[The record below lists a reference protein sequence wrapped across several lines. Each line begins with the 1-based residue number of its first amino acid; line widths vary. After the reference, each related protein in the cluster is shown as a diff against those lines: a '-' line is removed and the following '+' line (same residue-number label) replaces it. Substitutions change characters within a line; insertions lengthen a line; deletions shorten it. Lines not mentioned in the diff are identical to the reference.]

1 MKPIADG
8 IFCRT
13 ERKEYDRRICQGL
26 VDFFQNKI
34 PNELIIFLVSLLPV
48 LELRG
53 GMIAAK
59 LLHVDFLRAFIIC
72 YIGNILPIPF
82 ILLFIRK
89 IFQFL
94 RDKPVFSKII
104 EKLEIRSMRNSE
116 KVKRWRDWGLL
127 LFVAIPLPGTGG
139 WTGALIAALTDMRIK
154 KSFPIIALGILIAG
168 IIMSVITYLVPS
180 FFGF

>member
-1 MKPIADG
+1 MAESFAQTI
-8 IFCRT
+8 
-13 ERKEYDRRICQGL
+13 
-26 VDFFQNKI
+26 VDFFRDKI
-34 PNELIIFLVSLLPV
+34 PPELIIFFISMLPV

-53 GMIAAK
+53 GLIAAK
-59 LLHVDFLRAFIIC
+59 LLGVEFVPAFIIC
-72 YIGNILPIPF
+72 YIGNIIPVPF

-94 RDKPVFSKII
+94 RDKKGFSKII
-104 EKLEIRSMRNSE
+104 EKLEIRSMRQSE

-127 LFVAIPLPGTGG
+127 AFVAIPLPGTGG
-139 WTGALIAALTDMRIK
+139 WTGALIAALMDIRIK
-154 KSFPIIALGILIAG
+154 KSFPIIAIGILIAG

>member
-1 MKPIADG
+1 M
-8 IFCRT
+8 T
-13 ERKEYDRRICQGL
+13 EEFAQGL

-59 LLHVDFLRAFIIC
+59 LLHVDFWRAFAIC
-72 YIGNILPIPF
+72 YLGNILPIPF

-104 EKLEIRSMRNSE
+104 NAGATGVCFYS
-116 KVKRWRDWGLL
+116 
-127 LFVAIPLPGTGG
+127 LP
-139 WTGALIAALTDMRIK
+139 
-154 KSFPIIALGILIAG
+154 FPCPERAVG
-168 IIMSVITYLVPS
+168 PEH
-180 FFGF
+180 

>member
-1 MKPIADG
+1 MAESFAQTI
-8 IFCRT
+8 
-13 ERKEYDRRICQGL
+13 
-26 VDFFQNKI
+26 VDFFRDKI
-34 PNELIIFLVSLLPV
+34 PPELIIFFISMLPV

-53 GMIAAK
+53 GLIAAK
-59 LLHVDFLRAFIIC
+59 LLGVEFVPAFIIC
-72 YIGNILPIPF
+72 YIGNIIPVPF

-94 RDKPVFSKII
+94 RDKKGFSKII
-104 EKLEIRSMRNSE
+104 ENLEIRSMRKSE

-127 LFVAIPLPGTGG
+127 SFVAIPLPGTGG
-139 WTGALIAALTDMRIK
+139 WTGALIAALMDIRIK
-154 KSFPIIALGILIAG
+154 KSFPIIAIGVLIAG

>member
-1 MKPIADG
+1 MSESFAQTI
-8 IFCRT
+8 
-13 ERKEYDRRICQGL
+13 
-26 VDFFQNKI
+26 VDFFKDKI
-34 PNELIIFLVSLLPV
+34 PPELIIFFISMLPV

-53 GMIAAK
+53 GLIAAK
-59 LLHVDFLRAFIIC
+59 LLGVEFVPAFIIC
-72 YIGNILPIPF
+72 YIGNIIPVPF

-94 RDKPVFSKII
+94 RDKRGFAKII
-104 EKLEIRSMRNSE
+104 EKLEIRSMRKSE

-127 LFVAIPLPGTGG
+127 AFVAIPLPGTGG
-139 WTGALIAALTDMRIK
+139 WTGALIAALMDIRIK
-154 KSFPIIALGILIAG
+154 KSFPIIAIGILIAG

>member
-1 MKPIADG
+1 MAESFAETI
-8 IFCRT
+8 
-13 ERKEYDRRICQGL
+13 
-26 VDFFQNKI
+26 VDFFKDKI
-34 PNELIIFLVSLLPV
+34 PPELIIFFISMLPI

-53 GMIAAK
+53 GLIAAK
-59 LLHVDFLRAFIIC
+59 LLGVEFVRAFIIC
-72 YIGNILPIPF
+72 YIGNIIPVPF

-94 RDKPVFSKII
+94 RDKRGFAKII
-104 EKLEIRSMRNSE
+104 EKLEIRSMRKSE

-127 LFVAIPLPGTGG
+127 AFVAIPLPGTGG
-139 WTGALIAALTDMRIK
+139 WTGALIAALMDIRIK
-154 KSFPIIALGILIAG
+154 KSFPIIAIGVLIAG

>member
-1 MKPIADG
+1 MAESFAQTI
-8 IFCRT
+8 
-13 ERKEYDRRICQGL
+13 
-26 VDFFQNKI
+26 VDFFKDKI
-34 PNELIIFLVSLLPV
+34 PPELIIFFISMLPI

-53 GMIAAK
+53 GLIAAK
-59 LLHVDFLRAFIIC
+59 LLGVEFVPAFIIC
-72 YIGNILPIPF
+72 YIGNIIPVPF

-94 RDKPVFSKII
+94 RDKKGFSKII
-104 EKLEIRSMRNSE
+104 EKLEIRSMRKSE

-127 LFVAIPLPGTGG
+127 AFVAIPLPGTGG
-139 WTGALIAALTDMRIK
+139 WTGALIAALMDIRIK
-154 KSFPIIALGILIAG
+154 KSFPIIAIGILIAG

>member
-1 MKPIADG
+1 MAESFAQTI
-8 IFCRT
+8 
-13 ERKEYDRRICQGL
+13 
-26 VDFFQNKI
+26 VDFFKDKI
-34 PNELIIFLVSLLPV
+34 PPELIIFFISMLPI

-53 GMIAAK
+53 GLIAAK
-59 LLHVDFLRAFIIC
+59 LLGVEFVRAFIIC
-72 YIGNILPIPF
+72 YIGNIIPVPF

-94 RDKPVFSKII
+94 RDKKGFSKII
-104 EKLEIRSMRNSE
+104 EKLEIRSMRKSE

-127 LFVAIPLPGTGG
+127 AFVAIPLPGTGG
-139 WTGALIAALTDMRIK
+139 WTGALIAALMDIRIK
-154 KSFPIIALGILIAG
+154 KSFPIIAIGILIAG

>member
-1 MKPIADG
+1 MAESFTQTI
-8 IFCRT
+8 
-13 ERKEYDRRICQGL
+13 
-26 VDFFQNKI
+26 VDFFKDKI
-34 PNELIIFLVSLLPV
+34 PPELIIFFISMLPI

-53 GMIAAK
+53 GLIAAK
-59 LLHVDFLRAFIIC
+59 LLGVEFVRAFIIC
-72 YIGNILPIPF
+72 YIGNIIPVPF

-94 RDKPVFSKII
+94 RDKKGFSKII
-104 EKLEIRSMRNSE
+104 EKLEIRSMRKSE

-127 LFVAIPLPGTGG
+127 AFVAIPLPGTGG
-139 WTGALIAALTDMRIK
+139 WTGALIAALMDIRIK
-154 KSFPIIALGILIAG
+154 KSFPIIAIGILIAG

>member
-1 MKPIADG
+1 MAESFAQTI
-8 IFCRT
+8 
-13 ERKEYDRRICQGL
+13 
-26 VDFFQNKI
+26 VDFFRDKI
-34 PNELIIFLVSLLPV
+34 PPELIIFFISMLPV

-53 GMIAAK
+53 GLIAAK
-59 LLHVDFLRAFIIC
+59 LLGVEFVPAFIIC
-72 YIGNILPIPF
+72 YIGNIIPVPF

-94 RDKPVFSKII
+94 RDKKGFSKII
-104 EKLEIRSMRNSE
+104 EKLEIRSMRKSE

-127 LFVAIPLPGTGG
+127 AFVAIPLPGTGG
-139 WTGALIAALTDMRIK
+139 WTGALIAALMDIRIK
-154 KSFPIIALGILIAG
+154 KSFPIIAIGVLIAG

>member
-1 MKPIADG
+1 MAESFAQTI
-8 IFCRT
+8 
-13 ERKEYDRRICQGL
+13 
-26 VDFFQNKI
+26 VDFFKDKI
-34 PNELIIFLVSLLPV
+34 PPELIIFFISMLPV

-53 GMIAAK
+53 GLIAAK
-59 LLHVDFLRAFIIC
+59 LLGVEFVRAFIIC
-72 YIGNILPIPF
+72 YIGNIIPVPF

-94 RDKPVFSKII
+94 RDKKGFSKII
-104 EKLEIRSMRNSE
+104 EKLEIRSMRKSE

-127 LFVAIPLPGTGG
+127 AFVAIPLPGTGG
-139 WTGALIAALTDMRIK
+139 WTGALIAALMDIRIK
-154 KSFPIIALGILIAG
+154 KSFPIIAIGILIAG